1 MASEA
6 RVPLSDALNRQSSVR
21 TSEASTT
28 AREVQADENARQ
40 RSITPRRQAPPPP
53 ATTAYPATLST
64 PPGSPSLRRTRTTS
78 SSSSSSTSAAPRTAM
93 PRHRRTKSS
102 SCIHAPIPPPVYPVR
117 SQPIGLSRSSSLTGS
132 ISDRLSGAES
142 VPMSPTISGGL
153 MRRTLS
159 IEDFES
165 VDDAEENES
174 VESPASPRPLLTHRS
189 ESLPCFPPE
198 QKEEEAEKA
207 DRLGRKAV
215 SEDELASLPPN
226 PKLWLPSHLSLYL
239 ASHLSLPPPMRADIS
254 SFISSSRLSGR
265 TFLRLREQDLEE
277 LGVNIRWRKALM
289 AQRELLRRE
298 ALGGRVLW
306 GFGSSTEAVEHES
319 PVEGAALGH
328 ARRRSVDVEGSAD
341 EDESSKEE
349 WKRSWR
355 RALAAEGGD
364 GRSRVQGLRKT
375 FEAVEELSE
384 RGSPAASPEKKGSLT
399 PRRRREYPRSPYVF
413 PPTSPTKHGRS
424 DSTASD
430 LSAASVD
437 SVGGTY
443 DGFAASSRRPHMKQL
458 SLASSSSSS
467 KASSRTS
474 LRLEDAFG
482 SLPSNE
488 ALIPSHSASTSS
500 FSPTLVTS
508 PIDLAKPSLDVSTAQ
523 GSLLIPAI
531 RGDDTIKTARDTANR
546 RRVSFYDTDPLS
558 SATPAQPNEAED
570 IEADE
575 AEETLRPVRAQN
587 TSAGSAAGFASPPMS
602 PTKGSL
608 ALAELFGLDVPAGL
622 SASASAKA
630 ADEKKDEADLMTMFV
645 SDRHGDA
652 GDESD
657 ETASRER
664 RKKGSLVLIKRSQF
678 HALQQRIDEVEAQL
692 ALALSNTPSSAGRSR
707 SHSVHGQ
714 EDEDAEEW
722 AYKGD
727 MVGEE
732 TIGRLEGK
740 LHGLELQAQTLSDPS
755 LPSSPSPSARAF
767 ASSASNSTSPSV
779 HTRSRSSTHTRT
791 RTASTQT
798 SPSISTRLRRRK
810 PSEGAEVWDV
820 GAGPPA
826 GWPNIEGWRQLSGYV
841 VAASIGI
848 GIVAGEVVAAKLFG
862 LRRR

>member
-6 RVPLSDALNRQSSVR
+6 RVPFSDALNRQSSVR
-21 TSEASTT
+21 SSEWIM
-28 AREVQADENARQ
+28 ARQEVQADENARQ

-53 ATTAYPATLST
+53 TTTAYPAALST

-78 SSSSSSTSAAPRTAM
+78 SSSSSSTAAAPRTAM
-93 PRHRRTKSS
+93 PRHRHTKSS
-102 SCIHAPIPPPVYPVR
+102 SSIHAPIPPPVYPVR

-132 ISDRLSGAES
+132 LSDRLSGAD
-142 VPMSPTISGGL
+142 
-153 MRRTLS
+153 

-165 VDDAEENES
+165 VDNPEENEP
-174 VESPASPRPLLTHRS
+174 VEVSALPRPPLMHRS
-189 ESLPCFPPE
+189 ESLPCFPPVD
-198 QKEEEAEKA
+198 KEDEAEKA
-207 DRLGRKAV
+207 DKQGRKAI

-277 LGVNIRWRKALM
+277 LGVNVRWRKALM
-289 AQRELLRRE
+289 AQREVLRRE

-306 GFGSSTEAVEHES
+306 GFGSSAEAVEHKS
-319 PVEGAALGH
+319 PVEGSSMGH

-443 DGFAASSRRPHMKQL
+443 DGFAVSSRRPHMKQL
-458 SLASSSSSS
+458 SLASSSS

-474 LRLEDAFG
+474 LRLEDSFG
-482 SLPSNE
+482 PVLPGE
-488 ALIPSHSASTSS
+488 AVAASQPTSS
-500 FSPTLVTS
+500 STFSPTLVTS
-508 PIDLAKPSLDVSTAQ
+508 PIDLAKPSLDTAAAH
-523 GSLLIPAI
+523 GSLLIPSF
-531 RGDDTIKTARDTANR
+531 RGDDTIKTARDTASR
-546 RRVSFYDTDPLS
+546 RRVSFHDTDALS
-558 SATPAQPNEAED
+558 SVETATPAQPNEGED
-570 IEADE
+570 
-575 AEETLRPVRAQN
+575 EEEEEEEKTLRPVRSQD
-587 TSAGSAAGFASPPMS
+587 TSAGSATGFASPPLS

-622 SASASAKA
+622 SASAKA
-630 ADEKKDEADLMTMFV
+630 AEKKDEDELMTMFV
-645 SDRHGDA
+645 PDRHGEA
-652 GDESD
+652 GNEGDE
-657 ETASRER
+657 AALRER

-692 ALALSNTPSSAGRSR
+692 ALALPNTPSSAGRSR
-707 SHSVHGQ
+707 SHSVGGQ
-714 EDEDAEEW
+714 EDDDAEEW

-740 LHGLELQAQTLSDPS
+740 LHGLELQAQSLSDQS

-767 ASSASNSTSPSV
+767 ASSASISTSPSL
-779 HTRSRSSTHTRT
+779 HTRSRSSTRTRT

-798 SPSISTRLRRRK
+798 SPSTSTRTCRRK
-810 PSEGAEVWDV
+810 PSEGVDVWDV
-820 GAGPPA
+820 GAAPPV

>member
-1 MASEA
+1 
-6 RVPLSDALNRQSSVR
+6 
-21 TSEASTT
+21 
-28 AREVQADENARQ
+28 
-40 RSITPRRQAPPPP
+40 
-53 ATTAYPATLST
+53 
-64 PPGSPSLRRTRTTS
+64 
-78 SSSSSSTSAAPRTAM
+78 M
-93 PRHRRTKSS
+93 PRHRHTKSS
-102 SCIHAPIPPPVYPVR
+102 SSIHAPIPPPVYPVR

-132 ISDRLSGAES
+132 ISDRLIGAES
-142 VPMSPTISGGL
+142 APMSPTISGGL

-159 IEDFES
+159 IEDFNS

-174 VESPASPRPLLTHRS
+174 VESAHSARPHMMHRS

-198 QKEEEAEKA
+198 EKEEDTEKA
-207 DRLGRKAV
+207 DKQGRKAV
-215 SEDELASLPPN
+215 SEDDLSSLPPN

-277 LGVNIRWRKALM
+277 LGVNVRWRKALM
-289 AQRELLRRE
+289 MQREVLRRE

-306 GFGSSTEAVEHES
+306 GFGSSAEAVESTS
-319 PVEGAALGH
+319 PKVGSAVGH

-443 DGFAASSRRPHMKQL
+443 DGFAASSKRPHMKQL

-482 SLPSNE
+482 SSPSSE
-488 ALIPSHSASTSS
+488 ANPPSQSTSS
-500 FSPTLVTS
+500 SVFSPTLVTS
-508 PIDLAKPSLDVSTAQ
+508 PIDLAKPSLDVSTAH
-523 GSLLIPAI
+523 GFLLIPSY
-531 RGDDTIKTARDTANR
+531 RGDDTIKTARDTASR
-546 RRVSFYDTDPLS
+546 RRVSFHDPNAISFAETAAL
-558 SATPAQPNEAED
+558 AQPNEG
-570 IEADE
+570 
-575 AEETLRPVRAQN
+575 EEEEEEKTLRPVRAQN
-587 TSAGSAAGFASPPMS
+587 TSGGSGAGFASPPMS

-608 ALAELFGLDVPAGL
+608 ALAELFGLDVPAGI

-630 ADEKKDEADLMTMFV
+630 ADGQKDEDDLMTLFV
-645 SDRHGDA
+645 PDRHGDA
-652 GDESD
+652 GDESI
-657 ETASRER
+657 ETALKER

-707 SHSVHGQ
+707 SQSAGGQ
-714 EDEDAEEW
+714 ENDNAEEW

-767 ASSASNSTSPSV
+767 ASSASSASMSTSPSL

-791 RTASTQT
+791 RTASTQM
-798 SPSISTRLRRRK
+798 SPSTSTRVRRKK
-810 PSEGAEVWDV
+810 PSEGVDVWDV
-820 GAGPPA
+820 GAAPPV

-848 GIVAGEVVAAKLFG
+848 GIVAGEVVAAELFG